1 MHVEGLEQQVRLVAH
16 ALAQALVLGLGKVV
30 LQDRLVVRV
39 RALLDDDARTLLGRQ
54 AADVGETLLR
64 IMSVVLSY
72 SALGKGYVYVV
83 PAQ

>member
-64 IMSVVLSY
+64 IMSVLLSY
-72 SALGKGYVYVV
+72 FALGKGYV
-83 PAQ
+83 